1 MAKAE
6 SPGAQGLPGE
16 GDEGGRS
23 PESEV
28 PTVAA
33 VVVTRNPGPWLEQSL
48 RSLAGQDYPSLAV
61 LVVDAGSEDD
71 TTARIT
77 GILPEAFVRRLP
89 DSGFGAAA
97 NEALYTV
104 RNANFLLIC
113 HDDVVLDPAAVR
125 LMLEEAFRSNAGIV
139 GPKVVDADNPDV
151 LLEVGRSVDR
161 FGVPHTGI
169 EPGELDHEQ
178 HDGVRDVF
186 YVSDAAMLV
195 RTDLFHELGGF
206 DAERFPGAE
215 DLDLC
220 WRARLLG
227 ARVLVAPDARVRH
240 HEAAGDR
247 RDGAASDSVAVT
259 RNRIR
264 TVLTLSP
271 ARTLLWVVPVG
282 VATSLLEALL
292 LTITLR
298 RGRVRSALGAWWWNL
313 RRLRQIRRA
322 RRQARRARRV
332 DDRDLR
338 ELQAR
343 GARLRAFVAQHVATD
358 ERVRSIADAS
368 RSAVSTATDR
378 SRQPLFALIA
388 VLALVWIIGSRSLL
402 TRGVPAVGTFARWP
416 GIVDLLSTY
425 ASGWRYT
432 GIGSST
438 AAPPG
443 LVIMAGL
450 STAMFGADGLART
463 LVVVL
468 AFPLG
473 AFGAYRLTRRITP
486 GAPPA
491 LVAGLAYAINP
502 VPRNAIAAGRLGPLV
517 LFALGPFLISIALRY
532 AERGGG
538 AQPRR
543 RPLTGLLGL
552 GALLAFTT
560 AGYPLAPLLL
570 IAAAGGIMLAAPL
583 VGGFR
588 LGVRMLV
595 ASIVAIVVAGAL
607 LVPWSVGL
615 FTAGDDRAALGFA
628 FRPEL
633 DLADVLRFHS
643 GPSGAGWATWG
654 LLAAGALAL
663 LFGRGPRF
671 TWATRAWLMAIVG
684 WALVW
689 LPARFAP
696 DASVPAPEAALS
708 LAALGVALAAGL
720 GVSVFVDD
728 VRRLRFGF
736 GVRQVAVG
744 AAAAG
749 LAVGV
754 IGFAADAGDGRW
766 GAPERDWPDE
776 LAFLRS
782 ERADGG
788 FRVLWVGD
796 PAVLPLDPFVA
807 DDGTGYTVTRDG
819 PGDGRELW
827 RAPARRADRLVG
839 DAVELA
845 STGRTERLGHLVAPM
860 SVRYVAMPSRAGPGE
875 PRQAPPATLSTAL
888 ANQLDLARLESPPG
902 LALYEN
908 TAWVPTPGTVAQAD
922 ADRVPL
928 RSRNPTGAALRADLG
943 DVTAVRGPP
952 SDSAP
957 TGPGTVLWS
966 EAFDAD
972 WSATA
977 GPDRLRHVEPFGWAN
992 GFTAPERRSVSIHY
1006 DGQARRYALIALQA
1020 ALVAALVAVAWWRAG
1035 ATRRARPVP
1044 NRRPSP

>member
-1 MAKAE
+1 
-6 SPGAQGLPGE
+6 
-16 GDEGGRS
+16 
-23 PESEV
+23 
-28 PTVAA
+28 
-33 VVVTRNPGPWLEQSL
+33 
-48 RSLAGQDYPSLAV
+48 
-61 LVVDAGSEDD
+61 
-71 TTARIT
+71 
-77 GILPEAFVRRLP
+77 
-89 DSGFGAAA
+89 
-97 NEALYTV
+97 
-104 RNANFLLIC
+104 
-113 HDDVVLDPAAVR
+113 
-125 LMLEEAFRSNAGIV
+125 
-139 GPKVVDADNPDV
+139 
-151 LLEVGRSVDR
+151 
-161 FGVPHTGI
+161 
-169 EPGELDHEQ
+169 
-178 HDGVRDVF
+178 
-186 YVSDAAMLV
+186 
-195 RTDLFHELGGF
+195 
-206 DAERFPGAE
+206 
-215 DLDLC
+215 
-220 WRARLLG
+220 
-227 ARVLVAPDARVRH
+227 VRH

-247 RDGAASDSVAVT
+247 RDGAAPDSAAVT

-282 VATSLLEALL
+282 VATSFLEALL
-292 LTITLR
+292 LAITLR

-313 RRLRQIRRA
+313 RRFRQIRRA
-322 RRQARRARRV
+322 RRQARRQRRV

-338 ELQAR
+338 ELQAS
-343 GARLRAFVAQHVATD
+343 GARLRGFVAQHVATD
-358 ERVRSIADAS
+358 ERVRSIADAG
-368 RSAVSTATDR
+368 RSAVSTATER
-378 SRQPLFALIA
+378 SRQPILALIA
-388 VLALVWIIGSRSLL
+388 VLGLVWIIGSRSLL

-416 GIVDLLSTY
+416 GVVDLLSTY

-432 GIGSST
+432 GIGSAT

-450 STAMFGADGLART
+450 STAVLGADGLART
-463 LVVVL
+463 LIVVL
-468 AFPLG
+468 AFLVG
-473 AFGAYRLTRRITP
+473 AFGAYRLTRGIAQGST
-486 GAPPA
+486 PA
-491 LVAGLAYAINP
+491 LVAGLAYAVNP
-502 VPRNAIAAGRLGPLV
+502 VPRNAIAAGRLGPLA
-517 LFALGPFLISIALRY
+517 LFALGPFLITIALRH
-532 AERGGG
+532 AEREGS
-538 AQPRR
+538 QRR
-543 RPLTGLLGL
+543 RRALTGLLGL

-560 AGYPLAPLLL
+560 AWYPLAPLLL
-570 IAAAGGIMLAAPL
+570 IAAAGAVVLAAPL

-595 ASIVAIVVAGAL
+595 ASIVATVVAGAL
-607 LVPWSVGL
+607 LVPWSVAL
-615 FTAGDDRAALGFA
+615 FTAGGDRAALGFA

-643 GPSGAGWATWG
+643 GPAGAGWATWG
-654 LLAAGALAL
+654 LLAAGAFAL

-696 DASVPAPEAALS
+696 DTSVPAPEAALS

-728 VRRLRFGF
+728 VRRLRFGS
-736 GVRQVAVG
+736 GVRQAAAVV
-744 AAAAG
+744 AAAG
-749 LAVGV
+749 LALGV

-766 GAPERDWPDE
+766 GAPEGDWPDE

-796 PAVLPLDPFVA
+796 PEVLPLDPFVA
-807 DDGTGYTVTRDG
+807 GDGTGYTLTRDG

-860 SVRYVAMPSRAGPGE
+860 SVRYVAMPSRAGPGA
-875 PRQAPPATLSTAL
+875 PRQAPPAPMTTAL

-908 TAWVPTPGTVAQAD
+908 TAWIPTPATVGEAD

-943 DVTAVRGPP
+943 DVSAVRGPP

-966 EAFDAD
+966 EANDSD

-977 GPDRLRHVEPFGWAN
+977 GPDRLRHVEPFGWSN
-992 GFTAPERRSVSIHY
+992 GFTASERRSVSIRY
-1006 DGQARRYALIALQA
+1006 DGQPRRYALIAFEAVLVMAFLVLAGRAAARRLQPD
-1020 ALVAALVAVAWWRAG
+1020 R
-1035 ATRRARPVP
+1035 TRSS
-1044 NRRPSP
+1044 NR